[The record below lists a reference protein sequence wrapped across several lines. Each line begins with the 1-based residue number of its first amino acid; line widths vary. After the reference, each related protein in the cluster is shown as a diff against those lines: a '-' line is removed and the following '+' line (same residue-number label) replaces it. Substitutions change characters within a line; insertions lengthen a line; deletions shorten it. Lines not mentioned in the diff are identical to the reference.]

1 MGEAKI
7 GRPTIKT
14 PELITEICER
24 VAQGRSVASVS
35 KDEDMPCHL
44 TIWRWMNSDEEFCS
58 RYARAVQ
65 ARAMAHAD
73 GIDDLVDRAVRGEI
87 PADVARVA
95 IDAKKW
101 TASRLLPKLYGD
113 RTQVEATVNHTHTLH
128 LEALKELADRA
139 RGTKGGYIEGQ
150 AIEIAGNQTF
160 LGERSGSVPEVVPA
174 SLAGPPGAEAAATP
188 PAPTPGG
195 GRLRARHPRSL
206 RTKTVDDT
214 PPPPVAPKARPSR
227 KTKRTDGA

>member
-1 MGEAKI
+1 M
-7 GRPTIKT
+7 GRPTVKT
-14 PELITEICER
+14 PELIAEICER

-35 KDEDMPCHL
+35 RDEDMPCHL

-58 RYARAVQ
+58 RYARAIQ

-101 TASRLLPKLYGD
+101 TASRLLPKVYGD
-113 RTQVEATVNHTHTLH
+113 RTQIEATVNHTHTLH

-139 RGTKGGYIEGQ
+139 RGTRSGYIEGQ
-150 AIEIAGNQTF
+150 ATEIIGDAAV
-160 LGERSGSVPEVVPA
+160 LGGRPPA
-174 SLAGPPGAEAAATP
+174 DLAPLAGPPGAEPSATP
-188 PAPTPGG
+188 PAPAPGG

-206 RTKTVDDT
+206 RTKTTKDH
-214 PPPPVAPKARPSR
+214 PPVPPAAPKPPRAKNR
-227 KTKRTDGA
+227 KGSGA

>member
-1 MGEAKI
+1 M
-7 GRPTIKT
+7 GRPTVKT

-24 VAQGRSVASVS
+24 VAQGRSVASVAR
-35 KDEDMPCHL
+35 DEDMPCHM
-44 TIWRWMNSDEEFCS
+44 TIWRWMNSDEAFCE

-73 GIDDLVDRAVRGEI
+73 RIDDLAEQAVRGEI

-139 RGTKGGYIEGQ
+139 RGTRSGYIEGQ
-150 AIEIAGNQTF
+150 ATEIIGDAAV
-160 LGERSGSVPEVVPA
+160 LGGRPPA
-174 SLAGPPGAEAAATP
+174 DPAPLAGPPGAEPAANP
-188 PAPTPGG
+188 PAPAPGG
-195 GRLRARHPRSL
+195 GRLRARHPRSV
-206 RTKTVDDT
+206 RTKTAEDH
-214 PPPPVAPKARPSR
+214 PPVPPAAPKPPRAKNR
-227 KTKRTDGA
+227 KGSGA

>member
-1 MGEAKI
+1 M
-7 GRPTIKT
+7 GRPTVKT
-14 PELITEICER
+14 PELIAEICER

-35 KDEDMPCHL
+35 RDEDMPCHL

-58 RYARAVQ
+58 RYARAIQ

-101 TASRLLPKLYGD
+101 TASRLLPKVYGD
-113 RTQVEATVNHTHTLH
+113 RTQIEATVNHTHTLH

-139 RGTKGGYIEGQ
+139 RGTRSGYIEGQ
-150 AIEIAGNQTF
+150 ATEIIGDAAV
-160 LGERSGSVPEVVPA
+160 LGGRPPA
-174 SLAGPPGAEAAATP
+174 DPAPLAGPQGAEPAATP
-188 PAPTPGG
+188 PAPAPGG

-206 RTKTVDDT
+206 RTKTTTDH
-214 PPPPVAPKARPSR
+214 PPVPPAAPKTPRAKNR
-227 KTKRTDGA
+227 KGSGA